1 MEKSILFLG
10 IGVAFIFI
18 PSTALIL
25 SVNFKRKPSNIE
37 CLYVG
42 IHCIAGLA
50 SIMAGVFF
58 MGKFIR

>member
-1 MEKSILFLG
+1 MEKAILFLG
-10 IGVAFIFI
+10 IGVIFIFI

-25 SVNFKRKPSNIE
+25 SAIFKRKPNNIE
-37 CLYVG
+37 CFYVG

-50 SIMAGVFF
+50 SIMAGIFF

>member
-1 MEKSILFLG
+1 MEKSIFFLG

-25 SVNFKRKPSNIE
+25 SVIFKRKPSNIE

-50 SIMAGVFF
+50 FIMVGVFF

>member
-1 MEKSILFLG
+1 MEKSILFLS
-10 IGVAFIFI
+10 IGVTFIFI

-25 SVNFKRKPSNIE
+25 SAIFKRKPNNIE

-50 SIMAGVFF
+50 SIMAGLFF
-58 MGKFIR
+58 MTSGPK

>member
-1 MEKSILFLG
+1 MEKSILFLAM
-10 IGVAFIFI
+10 GVVFIFI

-25 SVNFKRKPSNIE
+25 SVILKRKPSNIE

-42 IHCIAGLA
+42 IHCLGGLA

-58 MGKFIR
+58 MGRFIR

>member
-1 MEKSILFLG
+1 MEKAILFLA
-10 IGVAFIFI
+10 IGVVFIFI

-25 SVNFKRKPSNIE
+25 SVIFKRKPSNIE

-50 SIMAGVFF
+50 SIIAGIFF

>member
-1 MEKSILFLG
+1 MIKSILFFG
-10 IGVAFIFI
+10 IGVSFIFI
-18 PSTALIL
+18 SSTALIL
-25 SVNFKRKPSNIE
+25 SAIFKRKPSNIE

-50 SIMAGVFF
+50 SIMAGLFF

>member
-1 MEKSILFLG
+1 MEKVIFFIS

-25 SVNFKRKPSNIE
+25 SVIFKRKPSNIE

-42 IHCIAGLA
+42 IHCISGLA
-50 SIMAGVFF
+50 SIMTGVFF
-58 MGKFIR
+58 MGNL